1 MRSWQPAPQPAS
13 RALVG
18 MFAPVGKSGE
28 FFGLWGLFGKAAYA
42 FGPPVFGLV
51 SSATQSQ
58 RVAILCTGVFFVLG
72 LFGMFLVDE
81 RRGVAAAAAWREP
94 A

>member
-1 MRSWQPAPQPAS
+1 
-13 RALVG
+13 

-28 FFGLWGLFGKAAYA
+28 FFGLWGLAGKAAYA

-51 SSATQSQ
+51 SAATGSQ
-58 RVAILCTGVFFVLG
+58 RVAILCTGIFFVLG
-72 LFGMFLVDE
+72 LLGMFLVDE
-81 RRGVAAAAAWREP
+81 RRGLAAAAAWREP